1 MILSNIYNTILV
13 APLLNLLVLFYNFLG
28 QDIGLAIIALTVLI
42 RLILYPSFKHQ
53 LESQKKLSEI
63 QPKLQEIKD
72 KHKDDKEA
80 QSRAMMD
87 FYKQNKI
94 NPFGSCLPMLVQLV
108 VLFAM
113 YRVFLQGLNGETLTS
128 LYAFVSNPGEINTIS
143 FGFLNLSESNLILA
157 GITAVAQFFQGKMMA
172 KMQPQQKK
180 GATDTGSMM
189 TSMMSK
195 QFVYIFPV
203 ITLIIG
209 AQLPSG
215 LLVYWLITTLF
226 AIGQQSIIMKGKSE
240 KIINS

>member
-1 MILSNIYNTILV
+1 MIFSNIYNTVLV
-13 APLLNLLVLFYNFLG
+13 SPLLNLLVLFYNFLG
-28 QDIGLAIIALTVLI
+28 QDIGLAIIGLTVLI

-53 LESQKKLSEI
+53 LESQKKLSEL
-63 QPKLQEIKD
+63 QPKLQEIKE
-72 KHKDDKEA
+72 KYKDDKEA

-87 FYKQNKI
+87 FYKTNKV

-128 LYAFVSNPGEINTIS
+128 LYPFVSNPGEINTIS

-157 GITAVAQFFQGKMMA
+157 AITAVAQFFQGKLMA

-180 GATDTGSMM
+180 NANDTSSMM
-189 TSMMSK
+189 ANMMSK
-195 QFVYIFPV
+195 QFIYIFPV

-209 AQLPSG
+209 ARLPAG
-215 LLVYWLITTLF
+215 LLVYWLVTTLF
-226 AIGQQSIIMKGKSE
+226 AIGQQYLIIKGKSE
-240 KIINS
+240 KIN

>member
-1 MILSNIYNTILV
+1 MIFSNIYNTVLV
-13 APLLNLLVLFYNFLG
+13 SPLLNLLVLFYNFLG
-28 QDIGLAIIALTVLI
+28 QDIGLAIIGLTVLI

-53 LESQKKLSEI
+53 LESQKKLSEL
-63 QPKLQEIKD
+63 QPKLQEIKE
-72 KHKDDKEA
+72 KYKDDKEA

-87 FYKQNKI
+87 FYKTNKV

-128 LYAFVSNPGEINTIS
+128 LYPFVSNPGEINTIS

-157 GITAVAQFFQGKMMA
+157 AITAVAQFFQGKLMA

-180 GATDTGSMM
+180 NANDTSSMM
-189 TSMMSK
+189 ANMMSK
-195 QFVYIFPV
+195 QFIYIFPV

-209 AQLPSG
+209 ARLPAG
-215 LLVYWLITTLF
+215 LLVYWLVTTLF
-226 AIGQQSIIMKGKSE
+226 AIGQQYLIINGKSE
-240 KIINS
+240 KIN